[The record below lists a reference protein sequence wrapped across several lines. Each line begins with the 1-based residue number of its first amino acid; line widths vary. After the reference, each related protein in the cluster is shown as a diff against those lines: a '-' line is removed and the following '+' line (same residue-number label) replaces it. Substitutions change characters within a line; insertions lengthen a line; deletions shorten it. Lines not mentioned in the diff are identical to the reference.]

1 MIGFHKLYV
10 VFAGLEGFVRAGKVE
25 GFVVHALTVWLN
37 WLSIQLL
44 CFSAGIT

>member
-10 VFAGLEGFVRAGKVE
+10 VFAGLEGFVHAGKAE
-25 GFVVHALTVWLN
+25 GFVVHALTIWLN

-44 CFSAGIT
+44 CLVQG

>member
-10 VFAGLEGFVRAGKVE
+10 VFAGLEGFVHAGKAE
-25 GFVVHALTVWLN
+25 GFVVHALTISLN

-44 CFSAGIT
+44 CLVQG